1 MFGRFIRKYGEWCA
15 KHTAWGF
22 FIIWTVMTCSV
33 NFGEIMLRMFS
44 KGNYL
49 CGIVPMVIWLF
60 GILVTAVTIT
70 EMLAS
75 AGRTSYGD
83 GYRSGKELADLQA
96 DRRFAVIVQSLG
108 MKSDAMPIL
117 ERMKSALATACGNFC
132 KEVYEDEKVRIPLD
146 VRVGEEAAQR
156 IRRITKV
163 VWTREVKPDQK
174 VEYTLSDDFRN
185 TTDKFLDALGIYK
198 EERDGLWKFK
208 QDMNGTCSACDVTV
222 MGDFDDP
229 ITRPLKNASMVFYVR
244 GKDDKEVV
252 CLSCFIDKHHKEREE
267 QEKQEVEELCAKE
280 KAKETAA
287 DDSAKPTEPTATAA
301 AETATDSADG
311 VKGVVA

>member
-1 MFGRFIRKYGEWCA
+1 MFGRLIRKYGEICA
-15 KHTAWGF
+15 EHTPITF
-22 FIIWTVMTCSV
+22 FIIWTVMTGAV
-33 NFGEIMLRMFS
+33 GFGEIMLRMFS
-44 KGNYL
+44 MGNYL
-49 CGIVPMVIWLF
+49 LGIVPMVIWLL
-60 GILVTAVTIT
+60 GILFVAVTIT
-70 EMLAS
+70 EMLDS
-75 AGRTSYGD
+75 ARRTSYED
-83 GYRSGKELADLQA
+83 GYRSGKEFADLDS

-132 KEVYEDEKVRIPLD
+132 KEVYEDEEARIPLD

-156 IRRITKV
+156 ISRITKV

-174 VEYTLSDDFRN
+174 VDYTLSDDFRN
-185 TTDKFLDALGIYK
+185 TTDKFLDALGIYA

-267 QEKQEVEELCAKE
+267 QEKQEIEELCAKE
-280 KAKETAA
+280 KASETAA
-287 DDSAKPTEPTATAA
+287 DDSEKPSEPTATAA
-301 AETATDSADG
+301 AATAPDSADG

>member
-1 MFGRFIRKYGEWCA
+1 MFGKFIRKYGKWCA
-15 KHTAWGF
+15 KYTPLSF
-22 FIIWTVMTCSV
+22 LIIWSVMTCAV
-33 NFGEIMLRMFS
+33 GFGDIMLRSVS
-44 KGNYL
+44 KGNYIGGIVPLIIWL
-49 CGIVPMVIWLF
+49 CGIVFVAF
-60 GILVTAVTIT
+60 TIV
-70 EMLAS
+70 EMLEGAR
-75 AGRTSYGD
+75 RTSYGD
-83 GYRSGKELADLQA
+83 GYRSGKELADLNS

-132 KEVYEDEKVRIPLD
+132 KEVYEDEEARIPLD

-185 TTDKFLDALGIYK
+185 TTDKFLDALGIYA
-198 EERDGLWKFK
+198 EEREGLWKFK

-252 CLSCFIDKHHKEREE
+252 CLSCFIDKHHKVREE
-267 QEKQEVEELCAKE
+267 QEKQEAEELCAKE
-280 KAKETAA
+280 KASETAA
-287 DDSAKPTEPTATAA
+287 DDSAKPTEQTATAA
-301 AETATDSADG
+301 AATATDSAGG

>member
-1 MFGRFIRKYGEWCA
+1 MFGKFIRKYGEWCA
-15 KHTAWGF
+15 RHTALGY
-22 FIIWTVMTCSV
+22 FIIWAVMTCSV
-33 NFGEIMLRMFS
+33 NFGDIMLRMFS

-70 EMLAS
+70 EMFAS

-83 GYRSGKELADLQA
+83 GYRSGKEFADLNS

-185 TTDKFLDALGIYK
+185 TTDKFLDALGIYA

-244 GKDDKEVV
+244 GKDDKDVV

-267 QEKQEVEELCAKE
+267 QEKQEAEELCAKE
-280 KAKETAA
+280 KASETAA

-301 AETATDSADG
+301 AATATDSAGG